1 MMSTLSSRMYV
12 AIRSADTRH
21 THSLARALSPRLTHL
36 SHTPL
41 TCCLQLKPD
50 IETNT
55 GKEYSTFEI
64 VKFKSQ
70 VVRKST
76 AYPLRIHCVSFS
88 CSRSH

>member
-21 THSLARALSPRLTHL
+21 TLPRPRSLSKAYPPLPH
-36 SHTPL
+36 PL

-70 VVRKST
+70 VVR
-76 AYPLRIHCVSFS
+76 C
-88 CSRSH
+88 